1 MRQITR
7 KYLFECKLKGA
18 PVDLTDY
25 NNDEDWDKVIPS
37 LIEIGLISKEPKTN
51 ISTDINKDKG
61 PEDRWYFQYPVQL
74 NRPNLG
80 PAIWTPKPLCDL

>member
-1 MRQITR
+1 MRQITK
-7 KYLFECKLKGA
+7 KYLFECKLKGT

-25 NNDEDWDKVIPS
+25 IDEDWDKVIPS
-37 LIEIGLISKEPKTN
+37 LIEIGLISKAPETN

-61 PEDRWYFQYPVQL
+61 PEDRWYFQYPVRL

-80 PAIWTPKPLCDL
+80 PETWTPKLL